1 MPHMKHYMKRRIEVV
16 PVMFRIRP
24 VAKQMLLA
32 AAADQRRSQASIVE
46 ELILEGLS
54 RKYSSLDV
62 RLSAMLKG
70 QDESNSKVGDS
81 SGN

>member
-1 MPHMKHYMKRRIEVV
+1 MKHYIKPRVEVV

-24 VAKQMLLA
+24 AAKQMLLA

-46 ELILEGLS
+46 ELILEGLA

-70 QDESNSKVGDS
+70 QDESNTKVAGS
-81 SGN
+81 AGN